1 MNFDNAIIQA
11 LLTTGI
17 ITAIWMGVI
26 VLFLTG
32 FAITGEHFRRQ
43 RTEDPDDDWFK

>member
-1 MNFDNAIIQA
+1 MGVDNAWVSG
-11 LLTTGI
+11 LLTAGLV
-17 ITAIWMGVI
+17 ALVWMGVI